1 MREPKNHEERTVI
14 TDGTYLPEAIFI
26 NLKTQEI
33 ESIRPDELVSPEQ
46 YILLSDLLAIME

>member
-1 MREPKNHEERTVI
+1 MNEAKNREERI
-14 TDGTYLPEAIFI
+14 EIANGAYLPEAIFI

>member
-1 MREPKNHEERTVI
+1 MRETKNLEESGI
-14 TDGTYLPEAIFI
+14 IANGAYLPEAIFI

-46 YILLSDLLAIME
+46 YVLLSDLLAVMK